1 MVSLSNHE
9 GPSLVLRH
17 AQDEAPL
24 LAPRTNIENSM
35 AQKRSNKKPISGWL
49 VLDKPYDMS
58 STEAVGKVRWLLQ
71 AKKAGH
77 AGTLDPL
84 ATGILP
90 IAFGEA
96 TKTVPQ
102 VQDGTKVYHFTVK
115 WGVRTATDDAEGEVV
130 ATSDIRP
137 ARADVE
143 LVLPRFIG
151 VIMQKPPAF
160 SAIKIKGERAYDLAR
175 AGEQV
180 DIPEREVEIDSF
192 TLLDHGTETSDF
204 EVTCAKGTYVRALAR
219 DIAEALGTEGHVSRL
234 HRAAVG
240 GFTDAMAVDL
250 AAIEAAEPDSRTEFL
265 LPVAAGLTDVPEI
278 RVDMRQASLIRL
290 GNPVL
295 LTGAGAPVSVD
306 ECWASLKGEAVAVG
320 YVEQGQFKPRRVI
333 LPNG

>member
-1 MVSLSNHE
+1 
-9 GPSLVLRH
+9 
-17 AQDEAPL
+17 
-24 LAPRTNIENSM
+24 M
-35 AQKRSNKKPISGWL
+35 AQKRSNKKNISGWL
-49 VLDKPYDMS
+49 VLNKPFDMT
-58 STEAVGKVRWLLQ
+58 STEAVGKTRWLLQ

-102 VQDGTKVYHFTVK
+102 VQDGTKIYRFSLK
-115 WGVRTATDDAEGEVV
+115 WGVQTKTDDAEGEIV
-130 ATSDIRP
+130 ATSEVRP
-137 ARADVE
+137 SEAEVLA
-143 LVLPRFIG
+143 VLPRFTG
-151 VIMQKPPAF
+151 VITQKPPAF

-175 AGEQV
+175 AGEVV
-180 DIPEREVEIDSF
+180 DMPEREVEIDAF
-192 TLLDHGTETSDF
+192 ELLSHGEDISEF

-219 DIAEALGTEGHVSRL
+219 DIAEVLGTKGHVAKL

-240 GFTDAMAVDL
+240 GFTDADAVEL
-250 AAIEAAEPDSRTEFL
+250 ADIEAAAPEARPDVLR
-265 LPVAAGLTDVPEI
+265 PVAAGLVDVPEI

-295 LTGAGAPVSVD
+295 LVGAGAPIAMD

-320 YVEQGQFKPRRVI
+320 YIEQGQFKPRRVI

>member
-1 MVSLSNHE
+1 
-9 GPSLVLRH
+9 
-17 AQDEAPL
+17 
-24 LAPRTNIENSM
+24 M
-35 AQKRSNKKPISGWL
+35 AQKRSNKKSISGWL
-49 VLDKPYDMS
+49 VLNKPFDMT
-58 STEAVGKVRWLLQ
+58 STEAVGKLRWLLQ

-102 VQDGTKVYHFTVK
+102 VQDGTKIYRFSLK
-115 WGVRTATDDAEGEVV
+115 WGTQTATDDAEGEAV
-130 ATSDIRP
+130 ASSDHRP
-137 ARADVE
+137 SQAEVNA
-143 LVLPRFIG
+143 VLPRFTG
-151 VIMQKPPAF
+151 VIRQKPPAF

-175 AGEQV
+175 AGEKV
-180 DIPEREVEIDSF
+180 DVPEREVEIDTFS
-192 TLLDHGTETSDF
+192 LLSHSEDVSDF

-219 DIAEALGTEGHVSRL
+219 DIAEALGTKGHVAKL

-240 GFTDAMAVDL
+240 SFTDANAVDL
-250 AAIEAAEPDSRTEFL
+250 AAVEAADPEERTKFL
-265 LPVAAGLTDVPEI
+265 LPVAAGLSDVPEI

-295 LTGAGAPVSVD
+295 LTGAGAPVAID

-333 LPNG
+333 LPN